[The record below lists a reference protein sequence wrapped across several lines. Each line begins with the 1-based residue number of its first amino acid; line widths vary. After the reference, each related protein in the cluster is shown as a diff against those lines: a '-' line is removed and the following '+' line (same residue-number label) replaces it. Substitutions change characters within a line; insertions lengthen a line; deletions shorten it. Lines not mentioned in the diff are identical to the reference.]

1 MTGSIPEPVL
11 LVGPVSIDEIAGER
25 RLGGTVS
32 YAAFVVAAFG
42 LRARI
47 LTIAAPDTDL
57 SPLAA
62 SHDLHVVQDSATLTF
77 AFSQTPQGRQLT
89 TLARPSRPLT
99 AGDLPAAWRS
109 PATLILGTLIEDDVD
124 LDSFG
129 SLASSARR
137 IGIATQGLQRHAT
150 PVVVRGPL
158 PDLNSLLP
166 LCTPS
171 TSLFRS
177 EREASVWTTDQLTA
191 ILATGAR
198 VVTTRGERGAEV
210 QRADRHLQIPP
221 VAFES
226 EIDSTGAGDIF
237 ASAFI
242 LALHEGDAAAGRLA
256 AAFAA
261 ASVALRGPG
270 PLPIRAEIERR
281 LAAAAIVSDDVERG
295 APD

>member
-1 MTGSIPEPVL
+1 MTGPIPEPVL

-32 YAAFVVAAFG
+32 YAASVVAAFG

-47 LTIAAPDTDL
+47 LTIAAPDADL
-57 SPLAA
+57 SLLSA
-62 SHDLHVVQDSATLTF
+62 SHDLHVAQDSATLTF

-99 AGDLPAAWRS
+99 ASDLPAAWRS
-109 PATLILGTLIEDDVD
+109 PAILILGTLIEGDID

-129 SLASSARR
+129 SIASSASH
-137 IGIATQGLQRHAT
+137 IAIATQGLQRHAT
-150 PVVVRGPL
+150 PAVTTGPL
-158 PDLNSLLP
+158 TDLSSLIQ
-166 LCTPS
+166 LCTHS

-177 EREASVWTTDQLTA
+177 AREASVWTADQLPA

-198 VVTTRGERGAEV
+198 VITTNGERGAEV
-210 QRADRHLQIPP
+210 QRAEGDRQIPP
-221 VAFES
+221 VSFES
-226 EIDSTGAGDIF
+226 EIDATGAGDIF

-242 LALHEGDAAAGRLA
+242 LTLHEGDAAAGRLA

-281 LAAAAIVSDDVERG
+281 LAAAAIVSDDIERG
-295 APD
+295 EPD